1 MKNNIF
7 SDQRLNYKDFFIILI
22 SWYFITL
29 ISYYINIKDFISL
42 IYINDFLSFS
52 IKVLAYII
60 FLVIIYSYFN
70 LLYDLSLAD
79 LGFKFQK
86 RKINFKA
93 LLSIFIILTAGVV
106 LINLNYQPTAAGSFF
121 PLSLSQNIFAVIY
134 NDLPLLVLTF
144 ISLLFIAAVEQFL
157 FNKVV
162 FALFDLY
169 LPTAAAVIF
178 SALFVPVLFLEF
190 NSAAILI
197 IFISVLISNFLYI
210 LSDYNLLTPI
220 LFYSYFLTL
229 YIAFIYGFDFIII

>member
-29 ISYYINIKDFISL
+29 SIYYINIKDFISL
-42 IYINDFLSFS
+42 IYINEFFSFA
-52 IKVLAYII
+52 IKVLAYIL

-70 LLYDLSLAD
+70 LLYDLSLSD

-106 LINLNYQPTAAGSFF
+106 LINLNYQPPAAGSFF
-121 PLSLSQNIFAVIY
+121 PLNLSQNIFAVIH

-144 ISLLFIAAVEQFL
+144 ISLLFIAGVEQFL

-169 LPTAAAVIF
+169 LPTAAAVIL
-178 SALFVPVLFLEF
+178 SGLFVPVLFLEF
-190 NSAAILI
+190 NAAAILI

-229 YIAFIYGFDFIII
+229 YIAFIYGFDFIIL